1 MIEGEQEEAGWKQK
15 AKQKNQS
22 NYLVKCAKLIEL
34 PQLDPSPPD
43 NVFAL

>member
-1 MIEGEQEEAGWKQK
+1 MEAEGK
-15 AKQKNQS
+15 AENQS